1 MSLLIAMFIDTWREL
16 TSRFLFWIVLAISA
30 FIVLMLSSVGFD
42 ETGISLWWGISHS
55 DHELLRRGTRNLE
68 VVYRAFFSDVLV
80 GFWLTYA
87 ATFLGLIST
96 ASVFPDFLSG
106 GGVDM
111 LLAKPRRRAS
121 IFIAKFLASLLFAA
135 VPVTLVCLG
144 VLISMRMA
152 LGIWEFE
159 ILYALPYVLLFYSSL
174 FAVCVLVGTVTR
186 SALAS
191 LLLTVVIWG
200 LFLAASAVES
210 TAGFAYDQ
218 IQQDI
223 ERVQNG
229 DDSPRKRRRR
239 GRPPPPV
246 AEADLDEFDR
256 DNLDSESEELIA
268 ESSPDSVFDR
278 AARLESLEEFA
289 ANAAFTEKVASWVR
303 WPLPKGIEIID
314 LMRER
319 ITPEDDPNFF
329 IAFGMTMSGQP
340 IELAETVGSL
350 ADQVTDNILNA
361 RKVRQSDAYVLGTTA
376 LFQLITL
383 GLAIGWFS
391 RRDY

>member
-1 MSLLIAMFIDTWREL
+1 MSLLIAMLIDTWREL

-30 FIVLMLSSVGFD
+30 FIVLLLTSVGFD
-42 ETGISLWWGISHS
+42 ETGISLWWGLSHS
-55 DHELLRRGTRNLE
+55 EHELLRRGTRNLD

-121 IFIAKFLASLLFAA
+121 IFMAKFVASLLFAA

-144 VLISMRMA
+144 VLLSMRMA
-152 LGIWEFE
+152 LGVWEFE

-200 LFLAASAVES
+200 LFLAAGAVES

-218 IQQDI
+218 IQEDI

-229 DDSPRKRRRR
+229 DDGPKKKRRRR
-239 GRPPPPV
+239 GPPRAV
-246 AEADLDEFDR
+246 EVEMEEEEFIFEDESEFDQ
-256 DNLDSESEELIA
+256 SFTEESA
-268 ESSPDSVFDR
+268 FDR

-289 ANAAFTEKVASWVR
+289 ANAALTERIASAIR
-303 WPLPKGIEIID
+303 WPLPKGVEIID

-350 ADQVTDNILNA
+350 ADQVTDNILSA
-361 RKVRQSDAYVLGTTA
+361 RKVRRSNRYVIGTTV
-376 LFQLITL
+376 LFQAVTL
-383 GLAIGWFS
+383 GLAIGWFT

>member
-1 MSLLIAMFIDTWREL
+1 MSLLIAMLIDTWREL

-30 FIVLMLSSVGFD
+30 FIVLLLTSVGFD
-42 ETGISLWWGISHS
+42 ETGISLWWGLSHS
-55 DHELLRRGTRNLE
+55 EHDLLRRGTRNLN

-121 IFIAKFLASLLFAA
+121 IFMAKFVASLLFAA

-144 VLISMRMA
+144 VLLSMRMA
-152 LGIWEFE
+152 LGVWEFE
-159 ILYALPYVLLFYSSL
+159 ILSALPYVLLFYSSL
-174 FAVCVLVGTVTR
+174 FAVCVLVGTITR

-218 IQQDI
+218 IQEDI

-229 DDSPRKRRRR
+229 DDVPKNKRRRR
-239 GRPPPPV
+239 GPPRAV
-246 AEADLDEFDR
+246 QVEMEEDEFDQT
-256 DNLDSESEELIA
+256 LLEESA
-268 ESSPDSVFDR
+268 FDR

-289 ANAAFTEKVASWVR
+289 ANAALTERIASAIR
-303 WPLPKGIEIID
+303 WPLPKGVEIID

-350 ADQVTDNILNA
+350 ADQVTDNILSA
-361 RKVRQSDAYVLGTTA
+361 RKVRQSNRYVIGTTV
-376 LFQLITL
+376 LFQAITL
-383 GLAIGWFS
+383 GLAIGWFT

>member
-1 MSLLIAMFIDTWREL
+1 MSLLIAMLIDTWREL

-30 FIVLMLSSVGFD
+30 FIVLLLTSVGFD
-42 ETGISLWWGISHS
+42 ETGISLWWGLSHS
-55 DHELLRRGTRNLE
+55 EHELLRRGTRNLD

-121 IFIAKFLASLLFAA
+121 IFIAKFVASLLFAA

-144 VLISMRMA
+144 VLLSMRMA
-152 LGIWEFE
+152 LGVWEFD

-200 LFLAASAVES
+200 LFLAAGAVES

-218 IQQDI
+218 IQEDI

-229 DDSPRKRRRR
+229 DERPKNKRKRR
-239 GRPPPPV
+239 GPPRAV
-246 AEADLDEFDR
+246 EVEMEEDEFDFE
-256 DNLDSESEELIA
+256 DEGEFDQAPSEESA
-268 ESSPDSVFDR
+268 FDR

-289 ANAAFTEKVASWVR
+289 ANAALTERIASAIR
-303 WPLPKGIEIID
+303 WPLPKGVEIID

-319 ITPEDDPNFF
+319 STPEDDPNVF
-329 IAFGMTMSGQP
+329 IALGMTMSGQP

-350 ADQVTDNILNA
+350 ADQVTDNILSA
-361 RKVRQSDAYVLGTTA
+361 RKVRRSNRYVIGTTV
-376 LFQLITL
+376 LFQDVTL
-383 GLAIGWFS
+383 GLAIGWFT

>member
-1 MSLLIAMFIDTWREL
+1 MSLLIAMLIDTWREL

-30 FIVLMLSSVGFD
+30 FIVLLLTSVGFD
-42 ETGISLWWGISHS
+42 ETGISLWWGLSHS
-55 DHELLRRGTRNLE
+55 EHELLRRGTRNLD

-111 LLAKPRRRAS
+111 LLAKPRRRPS
-121 IFIAKFLASLLFAA
+121 IFIAKFVASLLFAA

-144 VLISMRMA
+144 VLLSMRTA
-152 LGIWEFE
+152 LGVWEFE

-200 LFLAASAVES
+200 LFLAAGAVES

-218 IQQDI
+218 IQEDI

-229 DDSPRKRRRR
+229 DDEKKSKRRRR
-239 GRPPPPV
+239 RPPRAAQV
-246 AEADLDEFDR
+246 EMEENRFDSDEASPE
-256 DNLDSESEELIA
+256 DSA
-268 ESSPDSVFDR
+268 FNR

-289 ANAAFTEKVASWVR
+289 ANAALTERIASAIR
-303 WPLPKGIEIID
+303 WPLPKGVEIID

-340 IELAETVGSL
+340 IELAETVGSI
-350 ADQVTDNILNA
+350 ADQVTDNILSA
-361 RKVRQSDAYVLGTTA
+361 RKVRRSNRYVIGTTV
-376 LFQLITL
+376 LFQAITL
-383 GLAIGWFS
+383 GLAIGWFT

>member
-1 MSLLIAMFIDTWREL
+1 MSLLIAMLIDTWREL

-30 FIVLMLSSVGFD
+30 FIVLLLTSVGFD
-42 ETGISLWWGISHS
+42 ETGISLWWGLSHS
-55 DHELLRRGTRNLE
+55 EHDLLRRGTRNLD

-121 IFIAKFLASLLFAA
+121 IFMAKFVASLLFAA

-144 VLISMRMA
+144 VLLSMRMA
-152 LGIWEFE
+152 LGVWEFE

-200 LFLAASAVES
+200 LFLAAGAVES

-218 IQQDI
+218 IQEDI

-229 DDSPRKRRRR
+229 DERRNKRNAVAPGPWKSRWKRTSSTSKTKASSTSPSKNRRLTE
-239 GRPPPPV
+239 PPV
-246 AEADLDEFDR
+246 WSHSKNSRRMRL
-256 DNLDSESEELIA
+256 
-268 ESSPDSVFDR
+268 SPNASP
-278 AARLESLEEFA
+278 APFA
-289 ANAAFTEKVASWVR
+289 GHCPR
-303 WPLPKGIEIID
+303 GGD
-314 LMRER
+314 HR
-319 ITPEDDPNFF
+319 
-329 IAFGMTMSGQP
+329 
-340 IELAETVGSL
+340 
-350 ADQVTDNILNA
+350 
-361 RKVRQSDAYVLGTTA
+361 SDARTHHPG
-376 LFQLITL
+376 
-383 GLAIGWFS
+383 G
-391 RRDY
+391 

>member
-1 MSLLIAMFIDTWREL
+1 MSLLIAMLMDTWREL

-30 FIVLMLSSVGFD
+30 FIVLLLTSVGFD
-42 ETGISLWWGISHS
+42 ETGISLWWGLSHS
-55 DHELLRRGTRNLE
+55 EHELLRRGTRNLD

-121 IFIAKFLASLLFAA
+121 IFMTKFVASLLFAA

-144 VLISMRMA
+144 VLLSMRMA
-152 LGIWEFE
+152 LGVWEFE

-174 FAVCVLVGTVTR
+174 FSVCVLVGTVTR

-200 LFLAASAVES
+200 LFLAASTVEG

-218 IQQDI
+218 IQEDI

-229 DDSPRKRRRR
+229 DDGPKNKRRRR
-239 GRPPPPV
+239 RGPPPAV
-246 AEADLDEFDR
+246 QVEIEEGDLDETP
-256 DNLDSESEELIA
+256 SEESA
-268 ESSPDSVFDR
+268 FDR

-289 ANAAFTEKVASWVR
+289 ANAALTERIASAIR
-303 WPLPKGIEIID
+303 WPLPKGVEIID

-350 ADQVTDNILNA
+350 ADQVTDNILSA
-361 RKVRQSDAYVLGTTA
+361 RKVRKSNSYVIGTTA
-376 LFQLITL
+376 LFQAITL
-383 GLAIGWFS
+383 GLAIGWFT